1 MKVYHVFLTYPT
13 ALGFWEG
20 KPTGPGTQGPDS
32 LTCQPDLD
40 WSGAQDWPPPS
51 AALDSDAGAPGG
63 APAGS
68 LSPAPRSAD
77 INECTSLS
85 EPCRPG
91 FSCINTVG
99 SYTCQ
104 RNPVI
109 CGRGYHASQD
119 GTKCVGKARLPLA
132 SGFPGALGRGG
143 WCRGR
148 VRASGCPA
156 CLPLQM

>member
-1 MKVYHVFLTYPT
+1 MASVYPSVGLDWMKVYHVFLTYPT

-20 KPTGPGTQGPDS
+20 KPTGPGTQGLDS

-40 WSGAQDWPPPS
+40 WSGARDWPPPS

-63 APAGS
+63 ATAGS
-68 LSPAPRSAD
+68 LSPAPPSTD

-109 CGRGYHASQD
+109 DLPSSRKAETRESNDVVISPPGPRPGETGTRGLHL
-119 GTKCVGKARLPLA
+119 GTHK
-132 SGFPGALGRGG
+132 
-143 WCRGR
+143 
-148 VRASGCPA
+148 
-156 CLPLQM
+156 Q